1 MRGRQRPVVLDTN
14 VYVRAFRDAAE
25 QRALIEFHRAS
36 APWEWLSSVV
46 VQELRV
52 GVSVADGA
60 RLDAHI
66 FRPFEDR
73 GRLVTPSSRA
83 WKQAGAVLHEYSKR
97 WGPALKRLPRSLVND
112 VLLALS
118 CRELGAV
125 LVTHNHDD
133 FERIATIAKFE
144 FAEARGS

>member
-1 MRGRQRPVVLDTN
+1 VRGGRRPVVLDTN
-14 VYVRAFRDAAE
+14 VYVRALRDPSA

-52 GVSVADGA
+52 GVSGADAA

-73 GRLVTPSSRA
+73 GRLVTPSYRA
-83 WKQAGAVLHEYSKR
+83 WKQAGAVLREYSER
-97 WGPALKRLPRSLVND
+97 WGPALRRLPRSLVND

-118 CRELGAV
+118 CREMGAV

-133 FERIATIAKFE
+133 FERIASVAKFE
-144 FAEARGS
+144 FAEARES